1 MNVNCHM
8 SELGFSI
15 HSALVSKT
23 QTLRIFLHKE
33 TARQGSFLFRQHQS
47 ALSFFQDMCPE
58 PYCGELHLQ
67 SRWRSRLGARLAEAR
82 ASSAHSRLASI
93 PTFQLP
99 FLWIQEVP
107 PPTSPPQLHLGKIWK
122 ERVLPLSSGRGD
134 GTQGGGLRDK
144 QELSSQQLTFSLH
157 LLGLWALEA
166 PSDLPG
172 AWSPVSEPPLWGT
185 VSHSWPL
192 ARIFWEI

>member
-8 SELGFSI
+8 SESGFSI

-82 ASSAHSRLASI
+82 APSAHSRLASI

-107 PPTSPPQLHLGKIWK
+107 PTQLHRGSCIWGRSGKK
-122 ERVLPLSSGRGD
+122 GFCLS
-134 GTQGGGLRDK
+134 QVGGVMVPR
-144 QELSSQQLTFSLH
+144 EV
-157 LLGLWALEA
+157 
-166 PSDLPG
+166 
-172 AWSPVSEPPLWGT
+172 AWETSRS
-185 VSHSWPL
+185 
-192 ARIFWEI
+192 